1 MTALL
6 DTNALFALANAA
18 DTDHD
23 RVRDYITS
31 TDDILIVPITVLPE
45 IDYLIAKYLGIQ
57 VQIAMLRD
65 VVAGEFTLEP
75 VLVEDVA
82 RAIDLMEQ
90 YADADIGFVD
100 ASIVA
105 VAERRAITRI
115 VTGDQH
121 FRMFRPRH
129 CIAFALLP

>member
-1 MTALL
+1 MTALI

-18 DTDHD
+18 DADHD
-23 RVRDYITS
+23 RVRDYVTT
-31 TDDILIVPITVLPE
+31 TDDMLIVPITVLPE
-45 IDYLIAKYLGIQ
+45 IDYLIAKHLGIR
-57 VQIAMLRD
+57 VETAMLRD
-65 VVAGEFTLEP
+65 IVAGEFKLEP
-75 VLVEDVA
+75 VLEADVA
-82 RAIDLMEQ
+82 RAIDLIEQ

-129 CIAFALLP
+129 CTAFELIP